1 MNKGIAEILAE
12 ASKMETVEE
21 RVDYLKQ
28 NNHPSLQTVLY
39 YCYHPSIN
47 WLLPDTDPPLP

>member
-28 NNHPSLQTVLY
+28 NNKL
-39 YCYHPSIN
+39 
-47 WLLPDTDPPLP
+47 